1 MNTAKTRLIRALA
14 VILLFALLIPVCGM
28 GESGSIYR
36 ELKSGDRGE
45 DVLALKDRLYELGY
59 ITSKNYGDDYNR
71 NTVARIKDLQKK
83 NGLKATGIATPELQ
97 ELVFSDQCI
106 AKNGKK
112 TALTAAEDSR
122 NTAESSP
129 VVFVMP
135 SPAGKNAPVL
145 DAEGFLDSDE
155 PYVYASRDTGEWTY
169 VSRNIHVEIR
179 QRIDKSVPHKWLEA
193 AIRYREPAWFGS
205 MLSEC
210 SPEKPTKSGLEPAK
224 PLTISEKHQAVFAVS
239 DDFFGYRVWNNQRPG
254 VIIRNGKIWSEKTR
268 AGDGKAWPP
277 LDIIAQFADGSMK
290 TFESDA
296 HTAQEY
302 LDMGVVSTWAF
313 GPILVENG
321 RICEDLNRW
330 RTTDRAPRM
339 AVGITADGTILAI
352 DALGRRKDAVGVT
365 TPWLA
370 ERMLSL
376 GAVEAI
382 NLDGGNTTSMIFM
395 GELINRPP
403 DVKTKDQRT
412 VSGLIGVREELANE
426 P

>member
-1 MNTAKTRLIRALA
+1 MRNRKQMLIRVLA
-14 VILLFALLIPVCGM
+14 FLLLLSLVPVPGF
-28 GESGSIYR
+28 GGDTYR
-36 ELKSGDRGE
+36 ELKTGDKGE

-59 ITSKNYGDDYNR
+59 ITSKNYGDDYNK
-71 NTVARIKDLQKK
+71 NTAARIRDLQKK
-83 NGLKATGIATPELQ
+83 NGLKATGTATPELQ
-97 ELVFSDQCI
+97 ELIYSDQCV
-106 AKNGKK
+106 AKSGKK
-112 TALTAAEDSR
+112 AADLRPAQSKDGSGNDPER
-122 NTAESSP
+122 
-129 VVFVMP
+129 FVMP
-135 SPAGKNAPVL
+135 SPAGKNAPEL
-145 DAEGFLDSDE
+145 DEDGFYDSDE
-155 PYVYASRDTGEWTY
+155 PYVYANRDSGEWTY
-169 VSRNIHVEIR
+169 VSRSIHVEIR

-210 SPEKPTKSGLEPAK
+210 SPEKLTKSGLEPAK
-224 PLTISEKHQAVFAVS
+224 PLTIAAKHQAVFAIS
-239 DDFFGYRVWNNQRPG
+239 DDFFGYRVWNDQRAG
-254 VIIRNGKIWSEKTR
+254 IVIRNGKIWSEKTR
-268 AGDGKAWPP
+268 AGDAKVWPP
-277 LDIIAQFADGSMK
+277 LDLIAQFADGSMK
-290 TFESDA
+290 TYESDA
-296 HTAQEY
+296 YTAQEY
-302 LDMGVVSTWAF
+302 MDMGVVSTYAF

-321 RICEDLNRW
+321 QICNDLNRW

-339 AVGITADGTILAI
+339 AMGIAADGTILAI

-370 ERMLSL
+370 QKMLEL

-412 VSGLIGVREELANE
+412 VSGLIGIREELTDE